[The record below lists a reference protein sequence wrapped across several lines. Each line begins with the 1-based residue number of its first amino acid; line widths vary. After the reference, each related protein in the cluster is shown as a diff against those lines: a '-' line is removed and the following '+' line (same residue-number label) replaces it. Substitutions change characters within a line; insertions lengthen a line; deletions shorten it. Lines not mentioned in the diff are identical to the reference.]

1 MSDAEIWVA
10 SLVAVAGVSAISLSG
25 AVMLVRREA
34 AVRRSLLFLIA
45 FAAGALLGDAFLHIL
60 PEIAESEAGF
70 DLGTSFSLLTG
81 VIAFFSLEKILHWHH
96 AHIPHEEVLHPVAIT
111 NLVGDGL
118 HNFIDGAIVA
128 GAFLSSPQLGIATTI
143 AVALHEIP
151 QELGDF
157 GILVHAGLS
166 PRRALALNFLS
177 GLVGIVGAIFV
188 LVTAEIGG
196 IEDLLLPFTAGAF
209 VYIAATDLIPELHKE
224 PEMGRSFVQLAGLV
238 GGIAIMATLLALE

>member
-1 MSDAEIWVA
+1 MPAA
-10 SLVAVAGVSAISLSG
+10 SEWFTVLVAVVAISAISLSG
-25 AVMLVRREA
+25 ALILVGRES
-34 AVRRSLLFLIA
+34 AVRRSLIFLIA

-60 PEIAESEAGF
+60 PEIAESGPGF
-70 DLGTSFSLLTG
+70 DLGTSFAVLTG
-81 VIAFFSLEKILHWHH
+81 VVVFFVLEKILHWHH

-128 GAFLSSPQLGIATTI
+128 GAFLSSPELGIATTV

-157 GILVHAGLS
+157 GILVHAGMK

-177 GLVGIVGAIFV
+177 GLAAVLGAVFV
-188 LVTAEIGG
+188 LMTAEVGG

-224 PEMGRSFVQLAGLV
+224 PKMAQSIVQLIGLLT
-238 GGIAIMATLLALE
+238 GIGIMAALLTLE